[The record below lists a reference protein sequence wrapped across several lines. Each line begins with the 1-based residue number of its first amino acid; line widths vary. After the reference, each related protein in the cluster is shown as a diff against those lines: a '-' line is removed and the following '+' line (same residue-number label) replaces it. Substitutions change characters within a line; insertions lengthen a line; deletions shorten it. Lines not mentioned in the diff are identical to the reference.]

1 MSSYL
6 PKYILKESITFSEYV
21 KQLLISSDVVYRLS
35 FNVSFIIQ
43 VSTLQEFHY
52 ESMNLQNV
60 YNFLVIEYLL
70 SKYTLA
76 QIFCSTRRL
85 VEDFVLDV
93 QQKFST
99 RRLVA
104 EKQLPTRRLL
114 EGVNIYQTS
123 SSRKIA
129 LLDVQQNFY
138 LMPSR
143 TFTRRLVD
151 QMIWATIL
159 FSKISNITLI

>member
-1 MSSYL
+1 MSQ
-6 PKYILKESITFSEYV
+6 F
-21 KQLLISSDVVYRLS
+21 KQYTYFYCTNLLIFSASA
-35 FNVSFIIQ
+35 
-43 VSTLQEFHY
+43 QEY
-52 ESMNLQNV
+52 EFFDAHERCSKGTG
-60 YNFLVIEYLL
+60 EYLMPIGL
-70 SKYTLA
+70 IRHLEVN
-76 QIFCSTRRL
+76 IGPNLCSTRRL

-138 LMPSR
+138 WIPSR

-151 QMIWATIL
+151 QMIWVNAYL
-159 FSKISNITLI
+159 QVKQVRRVSKYVLTYQIVDV

>member
-1 MSSYL
+1 M
-6 PKYILKESITFSEYV
+6 
-21 KQLLISSDVVYRLS
+21 
-35 FNVSFIIQ
+35 
-43 VSTLQEFHY
+43 
-52 ESMNLQNV
+52 
-60 YNFLVIEYLL
+60 
-70 SKYTLA
+70 A
-76 QIFCSTRRL
+76 QIFC
-85 VEDFVLDV
+85 
-93 QQKFST
+93 ST

-138 LMPSR
+138 WMPSR

-151 QMIWATIL
+151 QMIWANIFGGSSCSIVDFWHQHTNLIPIL
-159 FSKISNITLI
+159 FQDELSYICTPCSTWRFFQTSYRHTYSKFSSYSIVNSLYKSRYLHVSFKCLTDILVHYNCNYSYLNDYT

>member
-1 MSSYL
+1 MLNQIMSFHVFHFMISVLCELIFKICSSIIY
-6 PKYILKESITFSEYV
+6 PIL
-21 KQLLISSDVVYRLS
+21 SSS
-35 FNVSFIIQ
+35 P
-43 VSTLQEFHY
+43 E
-52 ESMNLQNV
+52 
-60 YNFLVIEYLL
+60 
-70 SKYTLA
+70 TLA

-138 LMPSR
+138 WMPSR
-143 TFTRRLVD
+143 TFTRRLAD
-151 QMIWATIL
+151 QMISAIIL
-159 FSKISNITLI
+159 SLHVLGKNCSVCI

>member
-1 MSSYL
+1 M
-6 PKYILKESITFSEYV
+6 
-21 KQLLISSDVVYRLS
+21 
-35 FNVSFIIQ
+35 
-43 VSTLQEFHY
+43 
-52 ESMNLQNV
+52 
-60 YNFLVIEYLL
+60 
-70 SKYTLA
+70 A

-138 LMPSR
+138 WMPSR

-151 QMIWATIL
+151 QMIWAIACVYQFWSRENNGKHNMFVSQKLAHSQSQRPLSIDYSQQISITRPLIL
-159 FSKISNITLI
+159 FNKLQKPP